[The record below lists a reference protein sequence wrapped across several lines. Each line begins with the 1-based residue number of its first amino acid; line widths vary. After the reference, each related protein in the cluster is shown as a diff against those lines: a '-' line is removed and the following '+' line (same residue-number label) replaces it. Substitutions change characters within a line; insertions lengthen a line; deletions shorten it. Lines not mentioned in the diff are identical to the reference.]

1 MTRSFDLSSFSILN
15 LCLFIK
21 LFKILFI
28 LKILFVSNSKILR
41 KFLKMKQYKNTCIVR
56 IKRLNL
62 AYLNNKIYRIDFYS
76 LDEFGSEPL
85 LINFEFMNMK
95 KAFQDKNSE
104 FGLTELDMDYILNLP
119 IWVDFNYY
127 YSVIN

>member
-1 MTRSFDLSSFSILN
+1 
-15 LCLFIK
+15 
-21 LFKILFI
+21 
-28 LKILFVSNSKILR
+28 VSNSKILR

-104 FGLTELDMDYILNLP
+104 FNLTELDMDYILNLP

-127 YSVIN
+127 SSGIIRISNMTRD